1 MELEL
6 SARVRALAPSR
17 TIAMNRLAQ
26 DLIAQG
32 QDIVDL
38 TVGEP
43 DFDTP
48 APIREAAKAA
58 IDSGFTRYTEVSG
71 YEELRA
77 AIARKLRRENGLD
90 YPADSIL
97 VSSGAKH
104 SLTNAIFA
112 LVDPGDEVI
121 IPAPYWVSYSEE
133 VKLAGG
139 RVVALPTARER
150 GFKIDPERLEAAIT
164 PRTKA
169 LVLCSPCNPSGA
181 VYSRPELE
189 ALAWVLERHPR
200 VWIIS
205 DEVYEHIE
213 YGAGHASPAA
223 IPSIAG
229 RCALVNGVSKAY
241 AMTGWR
247 IGYLAGPR
255 EFVKACA
262 KLQGQMTSNASSVS
276 QRAAIAALDSD
287 PAIVASM
294 VAEFHRRRD
303 LSVEALSRVEGLSI
317 LSPEGAFYLFP
328 EVSGLPAWKAAP
340 QGERSD
346 AVSKHLLERARVAT
360 VPGSAFGDDSCIRL
374 SFATS
379 QERLCEAY
387 SRITSLLGSR
397 S

>member
-6 SARVRALAPSR
+6 SARVKALSPSR

-48 APIREAAKAA
+48 LVIREAAKAA
-58 IDSGFTRYTEVSG
+58 IDSGFTRYTAVSG

-77 AIARKLRRENGLD
+77 AIARKLKRENGLD
-90 YPADSIL
+90 YSTDSIL

-104 SLTNAIFA
+104 CLTNAIFA
-112 LVDPGDEVI
+112 LVDSGDEVI

-139 RVVALPTARER
+139 RVVVLPTSPKE
-150 GFKIDPERLEAAIT
+150 GYKLDPALLEAAIT

-169 LVLCSPCNPSGA
+169 LVLCSPSNPSGA
-181 VYSRPELE
+181 IYSRHELE
-189 ALAWVLERHPR
+189 AMAAVLERHPR
-200 VWIIS
+200 VWVIS

-213 YGAGHASPAA
+213 YGAGHASPAS
-223 IPSIAG
+223 IPSLAG
-229 RCALVNGVSKAY
+229 RSLVVNGVSKAY

-255 EFVKACA
+255 ELVQACS
-262 KLQGQMTSNASSVS
+262 KLQGQMTSNASSIS
-276 QRAAIAALDSD
+276 QRASIAALDSD

-294 VAEFHRRRD
+294 VAEFRARRD
-303 LSVEALSRVEGLSI
+303 LSVEILSKVDGLSL

-328 EVSGLPAWKAAP
+328 DVSRLPVWKAAP
-340 QGERSD
+340 EGERSD
-346 AVSKHLLERARVAT
+346 AVSKYLLERARVAT
-360 VPGSAFGDDSCIRL
+360 VPGSAFGDDRSIRL
-374 SFATS
+374 SFAS
-379 QERLCEAY
+379 SEARLREAY
-387 SRITSLLGSR
+387 SRIASLLGSHD
-397 S
+397 